1 MKIKHIILLSSLVLT
16 TCQIDRETAVNPRVN
31 LKLNFLHRWGQSNVN
46 TADLNNTQFTN
57 AFGNQLNIE
66 RLRYLISEIKITKTG
81 GEIITISN
89 YNLLDLQDSS
99 SLNIT
104 SSQSIET
111 GIYNDLS
118 FVFGFTNEANIDGA
132 YNDLNSESWN
142 VPIALG
148 GGYHYMQLDGK
159 FLNNIGVEQGY
170 NYHAIR
176 AVDNPGANPI
186 FPQNTFFEHSLG
198 PITVTENAEVNILMD
213 IAKWFEQPN
222 LWDLNSYNQ
231 MLMPN
236 SAAQIMMYEN
246 GQNVFNLGAVE

>member
-1 MKIKHIILLSSLVLT
+1 MLSSLLVM
-16 TCQIDRETAVNPRVN
+16 TCEIDHETVVGTGVN
-31 LKLNFLHRWGQSNVN
+31 LRLNFLHHWGQSNV
-46 TADLNNTQFTN
+46 TSADFNNTQFTN
-57 AFGNQLNIE
+57 AFGNQLSIE
-66 RLRYLISEIKITKTG
+66 RLRYLISDIKITKAG

-89 YNLLDLQDSS
+89 YNLLDVQDSS

-111 GIYNDLS
+111 GIYNDLT

-159 FLNNIGVEQGY
+159 FLNNIGVEEGF

-176 AVDNPGANPI
+176 AVDNPGANPS

-198 PITVTENAEVNILMD
+198 PITVTETAEVNILMN
-213 IAKWFEQPN
+213 IEKWFKQPN

-231 MLMPN
+231 MLMTN

-246 GQNVFNLGAVE
+246 GQNVFNLGSVE